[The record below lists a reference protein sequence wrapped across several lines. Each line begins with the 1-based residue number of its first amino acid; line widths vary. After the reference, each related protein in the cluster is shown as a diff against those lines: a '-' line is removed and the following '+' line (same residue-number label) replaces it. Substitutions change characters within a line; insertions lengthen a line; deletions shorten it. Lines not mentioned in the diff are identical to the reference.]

1 MSGYD
6 DMSADDMNVAERRD
20 LAMREVLGL
29 LDAEEETRLGR
40 AFDAMSP
47 QDQAEILDLQAA
59 IASEIGGL
67 GDDRPDRALR
77 YRVLADLAEEMDR
90 ENLDVSPI
98 ASIGARRPAPR
109 RMASSD
115 GSDGGHELGP
125 ELGPA
130 EHDASRRRLD
140 RGVRSARVWR
150 AATIAFAAAFL
161 AVFVFQQSTQDSLDR
176 IVVMLDS
183 AFNQEQLRKD
193 FSDRRDEDAQEGQ
206 APSLLPLLESGSVE
220 RYALV
225 SRDAGTTGAM
235 LFAQY
240 DRKGPTAYTL
250 FVMENQEEIRA
261 FDLVG
266 VASGQDAPIRTGIT
280 NSLQLTRL
288 DLSSAAFRGFES
300 IELRDSATGRV
311 VYAFARQA

>member
-29 LDAEEETRLGR
+29 LDAEEEARLGR

-77 YRVLADLAEEMDR
+77 YRVLADLAAEMDR

-98 ASIGARRPAPR
+98 ASIGGRRPAPR

-115 GSDGGHELGP
+115 GSDGGP
-125 ELGPA
+125 DLGPA

-183 AFNQEQLRKD
+183 AFNQEHLRKD
-193 FSDRRDEDAQEGQ
+193 FSDRRDPNAQEGQ
-206 APSLLPLLESGSVE
+206 EPSLLPLLESGSVE

-225 SRDAGTTGAM
+225 SPDAGTTGAM

-250 FVMENQEEIRA
+250 FVMQNQEEIRA